1 VTITV
6 VRERKGV
13 RVVVVEGVVNP
24 TRAGLPVLIAGRYL
38 VGPLLG
44 RGGAAEVYRAHDQV
58 LDRAVA
64 VKLFLNGAATTDP
77 RRQHREVTTLAGLS
91 HPGLVTLYNAG
102 EQDGRAF
109 FVMQLVAGRTL
120 ADRLR
125 ENPLPAAETAQLG
138 IDLADA
144 LAYVH
149 AHGVIHRDIKPANV
163 LLDEHHR
170 PHLSDFGIATMADS
184 TQITH
189 TGLMIGTAAYL
200 SPEQVRGHP
209 VGPAADIYALGLVL
223 IECLTGQ
230 REYPGQPMEA
240 ALARLHRQPH
250 VPQDLP
256 TPMPALLQA
265 MTADDPDQRPTAA
278 EVSTSLREDT
288 PPTTGVTTVLDAPP
302 PPVPLEGPVAPAPA
316 PREGSSVPAPGK
328 NRRRKALLVGV
339 PLLGALLVALAVG
352 LMLALPPRSNTPAPT
367 TPTPGVALPST
378 PPVPAPLP
386 STPDA
391 PSTGPSPSPT
401 AEQPTPPT
409 NPAPS
414 PNTPAAPSTGPS
426 PSPTAE
432 QPTPPTNPAPSPNT
446 PAAPSTGPSPSPTAE
461 QPTPPTNP
469 APIPNTPAAT
479 QAPATRIQPSPSPT
493 AEQPSPPLST
503 VSPTS
508 PPAASTTAPTPPP
521 TSTPTPTPT
530 SRKKTAPPGRFPN

>member
-1 VTITV
+1 MQ
-6 VRERKGV
+6 
-13 RVVVVEGVVNP
+13 VVVVEGAVNP

-64 VKLFLNGAATTDP
+64 VKLFLSGVTTTDP

-125 ENPLPAAETAQLG
+125 DNPLPAAETAQLG

-265 MTADDPDQRPTAA
+265 MTAADPDQRPTAA
-278 EVSTSLREDT
+278 EVSTWLREDT

-302 PPVPLEGPVAPAPA
+302 PPVPLEGPVAPAPT

-352 LMLALPPRSNTPAPT
+352 LMLGLPPRSNTPSPT
-367 TPTPGVALPST
+367 IPTPGVSLPIT
-378 PPVPAPLP
+378 PATPAPPP
-386 STPDA
+386 STPDV
-391 PSTGPSPSPT
+391 PGTEPSPTAIPT
-401 AEQPTPPT
+401 AEQPALPT
-409 NPAPS
+409 NLAPT
-414 PNTPAAPSTGPS
+414 PNTPTD
-426 PSPTAE
+426 
-432 QPTPPTNPAPSPNT
+432 
-446 PAAPSTGPSPSPTAE
+446 
-461 QPTPPTNP
+461 
-469 APIPNTPAAT
+469 T
-479 QAPATRIQPSPSPT
+479 QAPATRIQPSPTTP
-493 AEQPSPPLST
+493 AEQPAPPTNL
-503 VSPTS
+503 
-508 PPAASTTAPTPPP
+508 APTPNTPTDTQAPATRIQPSPRTPAAQPAPP
-521 TSTPTPTPT
+521 TNTVNPTNPPATTSAAPTPQPTLTPTPT
-530 SRKKTAPPGRFPN
+530 KKPAPPAGSPPAGGPAPAHQDH

>member
-1 VTITV
+1 M
-6 VRERKGV
+6 
-13 RVVVVEGVVNP
+13 RVVVVGGAVDL

-58 LDRAVA
+58 LGRAVA
-64 VKLFLNGAATTDP
+64 VKLFLSGVTTTDP

-91 HPGLVTLYNAG
+91 HPALVTVYNAG

-125 ENPLPAAETAQLG
+125 DNPLPATDTTQLG

-163 LLDEHHR
+163 LLDEHHH

-200 SPEQVRGHP
+200 APEQVRGHP

-230 REYPGQPMEA
+230 REYPGHPMEA

-250 VPQDLP
+250 VPPDLP
-256 TPMPALLQA
+256 TPMPALLHA
-265 MTADDPDQRPTAA
+265 MTAENPDQRPTAA
-278 EVSTSLREDT
+278 EVCTWLREDT
-288 PPTTGVTTVLDAPP
+288 PPTTGVTTVLNAPP
-302 PPVPLEGPVAPAPA
+302 PPVPLDGPVAPAPV
-316 PREGSSVPAPGK
+316 EGSSVSAPGK
-328 NRRRKALLVGV
+328 ARRRRALLVGV
-339 PLLGALLVALAVG
+339 PLVGALLVALAVG
-352 LMLALPPRSNTPAPT
+352 LMLGLPPRSNTPAPT
-367 TPTPGVALPST
+367 IPQPGVSIPLT
-378 PPVPAPLP
+378 PPVPAPIL

-391 PSTGPSPSPT
+391 PSTEPSPTAIPTPT
-401 AEQPTPPT
+401 AEQPAPPT
-409 NPAPS
+409 NPACQRRAK
-414 PNTPAAPSTGPS
+414 TD
-426 PSPTAE
+426 
-432 QPTPPTNPAPSPNT
+432 
-446 PAAPSTGPSPSPTAE
+446 
-461 QPTPPTNP
+461 
-469 APIPNTPAAT
+469 
-479 QAPATRIQPSPSPT
+479 
-493 AEQPSPPLST
+493 PLLLIE
-503 VSPTS
+503 
-508 PPAASTTAPTPPP
+508 
-521 TSTPTPTPT
+521 
-530 SRKKTAPPGRFPN
+530 N

>member
-1 VTITV
+1 VTV
-6 VRERKGV
+6 
-13 RVVVVEGVVNP
+13 
-24 TRAGLPVLIAGRYL
+24 
-38 VGPLLG
+38 
-44 RGGAAEVYRAHDQV
+44 
-58 LDRAVA
+58 
-64 VKLFLNGAATTDP
+64 
-77 RRQHREVTTLAGLS
+77 
-91 HPGLVTLYNAG
+91 YNAG

-125 ENPLPAAETAQLG
+125 DNPLPAAETAQLG

-149 AHGVIHRDIKPANV
+149 ARGVIHRDVKPANV
-163 LLDEHHR
+163 LLDEHNR

-200 SPEQVRGHP
+200 APEQVRGHP
-209 VGPAADIYALGLVL
+209 VGPEADIYALGLVL
-223 IECLTGQ
+223 LECLTGQ

-240 ALARLHRQPH
+240 ALARLHRQPQ

-256 TPMPALLQA
+256 APMTAVLQA
-265 MTADDPDQRPTAA
+265 MTANDPDQRPTAA
-278 EVSTSLREDT
+278 EVLTWLREDT
-288 PPTTGVTTVLDAPP
+288 PPTAGATRVLGAPP
-302 PPVPLEGPVAPAPA
+302 PPVPLEGPVAPVPA

-328 NRRRKALLVGV
+328 NRRRRALLVGAL
-339 PLLGALLVALAVG
+339 LLGALLLALG
-352 LMLALPPRSNTPAPT
+352 LGLGLALPLRSNTPAPT

-378 PPVPAPLP
+378 PPVPAPIP

-401 AEQPTPPT
+401 AEQP
-409 NPAPS
+409 A
-414 PNTPAAPSTGPS
+414 
-426 PSPTAE
+426 
-432 QPTPPTNPAPSPNT
+432 
-446 PAAPSTGPSPSPTAE
+446 
-461 QPTPPTNP
+461 PPTNP

-479 QAPATRIQPSPSPT
+479 QAPATRIQPSPSPTAEQPTPPTNPAPIPSTPDAPSTGPSPSPTAEQPAPPTNLAPTPNTPAATQAPATRIQPSPRTPT

-521 TSTPTPTPT
+521 TSTPT
-530 SRKKTAPPGRFPN
+530 SRKKPAPPGRFPN

>member
-1 VTITV
+1 M
-6 VRERKGV
+6 RA
-13 RVVVVEGVVNP
+13 VVVEGVVDP

-58 LDRAVA
+58 LGRAVA
-64 VKLFLNGAATTDP
+64 VKLFLSGVATTDP

-120 ADRLR
+120 ADRLQ

-265 MTADDPDQRPTAA
+265 MTAADPDQRPTAA
-278 EVSTSLREDT
+278 EVSTWLREDT
-288 PPTTGVTTVLDAPP
+288 PPTTGVTTVLNAPP

-316 PREGSSVPAPGK
+316 PREGSSVPAPGN
-328 NRRRKALLVGV
+328 NRRRKALPVGAL
-339 PLLGALLVALAVG
+339 LLGALLLALG
-352 LMLALPPRSNTPAPT
+352 LGLVLALPLRSNTPAPT
-367 TPTPGVALPST
+367 TPTPRVSLPTT
-378 PPVPAPLP
+378 PATPAPPP
-386 STPDA
+386 STPDV
-391 PSTGPSPSPT
+391 PSIEPSPTAIPTPT
-401 AEQPTPPT
+401 AEQPALPT
-409 NPAPS
+409 NLAPT
-414 PNTPAAPSTGPS
+414 PNTPTDTQAPD
-426 PSPTAE
+426 
-432 QPTPPTNPAPSPNT
+432 
-446 PAAPSTGPSPSPTAE
+446 
-461 QPTPPTNP
+461 
-469 APIPNTPAAT
+469 T
-479 QAPATRIQPSPSPT
+479 QAPATRILSFPSNRGGFFIMVGS
-493 AEQPSPPLST
+493 AGGGQAFDSWRWFR
-503 VSPTS
+503 
-508 PPAASTTAPTPPP
+508 
-521 TSTPTPTPT
+521 
-530 SRKKTAPPGRFPN
+530 SR